1 MSTAHQQRR
10 DALPLSQ
17 HHHPRGPWDPR
28 LCVIVS
34 VPDRGGAARAVP
46 LLLGDAAL
54 AAPRTTTGPPAA
66 SPRSSM
72 PGGEPAYA
80 DRRQQGGT
88 DSLMSRAAVVAPRIQ
103 SQTTSSCVRPG
114 WSDPGSPQDKSAA
127 ASGDYFSRLNRFTQ
141 CNGLF
146 SRPLPGC
153 SGRPSGHPP
162 DTTGHPMD
170 THGHPPDSPWT
181 LTDTPKG
188 AEYGPNTPRL
198 PGFRA
203 PHCTNSCHHRRRPG
217 NMSPA
222 PPLIP

>member
-66 SPRSSM
+66 SPRSST

-114 WSDPGSPQDKSAA
+114 WSDPGWPQDMIAA
-127 ASGDYFSRLNRFTQ
+127 TSGDYCFRLYRFTQ

-146 SRPLPGC
+146 SRPLPKR

-162 DTTGHPMD
+162 DTTGHPTGLPDHLLD
-170 THGHPPDSPWT
+170 TS
-181 LTDTPKG
+181 
-188 AEYGPNTPRL
+188 R
-198 PGFRA
+198 
-203 PHCTNSCHHRRRPG
+203 
-217 NMSPA
+217 
-222 PPLIP
+222 